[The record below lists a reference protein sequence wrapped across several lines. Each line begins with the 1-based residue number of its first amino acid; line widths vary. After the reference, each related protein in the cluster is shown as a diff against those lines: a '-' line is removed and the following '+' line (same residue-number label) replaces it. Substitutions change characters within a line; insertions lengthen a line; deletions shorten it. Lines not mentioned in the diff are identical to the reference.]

1 MTAPFASDPAGRQLM
16 DEANPMKRTSQP
28 EEIAE
33 TIAWLCSDASSFI
46 TAESIAA
53 DGGMTA

>member
-1 MTAPFASDPAGRQLM
+1 MN
-16 DEANPMKRTSQP
+16 EANPMKRTSQP

-46 TAESIAA
+46 TAETIAA